1 MIISLRSMIKITC
14 PNGKL
19 LASLRPHPKHHALY
33 NLTPTITMERLPTEL
48 VIQILE
54 YMSIEELKIIGFT
67 SSEYRSL
74 VIPFLFRRIC
84 PWPWGETRRD
94 IPDLIACLRNNRRL
108 SSVVRVLD
116 ASDIGNSQQPLE
128 EIRQIMEIT
137 AWWEG
142 LILPV
147 ADEHIPLAVFDDN
160 TKLRLCRLK
169 FTQETNLAGPKLSH
183 LLLNILPACVN
194 LVVLEIPGLME
205 DWFKASD
212 PNGSAI
218 TIWMNR
224 LEIYRGPPCPL
235 HYLRNGS
242 PLYQLI
248 SKAEVPSPMLHSLGR
263 LAGQKLHT
271 LVVRLNLTNMHQNK
285 LIGTNYLPP
294 SPIPSLFPNL
304 QFAAWFLVMSQLVGP
319 FEPHIH
325 Y

>member
-1 MIISLRSMIKITC
+1 
-14 PNGKL
+14 
-19 LASLRPHPKHHALY
+19 
-33 NLTPTITMERLPTEL
+33 MERLPTEL

-54 YMSIEELKIIGFT
+54 YMSMRELKIIGFI

-84 PWPWGETRRD
+84 PWSWEATRRD
-94 IPDLIACLRNNRRL
+94 IPDLIACLRNNHRL
-108 SSVVRVLD
+108 SSVVRMLD
-116 ASDIGNSQQPLE
+116 AWAISNSQQQLE

-147 ADEHIPLAVFDDN
+147 VDEHIPLAVFDDN
-160 TKLRLCRLK
+160 TKLQLRCLK
-169 FTQETNLAGPKLSH
+169 FIPPISFVGPKLSH
-183 LLLNILPACVN
+183 LLLNILPTCVN
-194 LVVLEIPGLME
+194 LIDLEIPILKE
-205 DWFKASD
+205 DWFKTSD

-224 LEIYRGPPCPL
+224 LKIYRGPSYPL

-242 PLYQLI
+242 PLHQLI
-248 SKAEVPSPMLHSLGR
+248 CKTEVPSPMLHSLGR
-263 LAGQKLHT
+263 LAGQKLYT
-271 LVVRLNLTNMHQNK
+271 LLVHLNWPKGHAYRSTGKH
-285 LIGTNYLPP
+285 YLPP

-304 QFAAWFLVMSQLVGP
+304 QDAGYFLVMSQPVRP